1 MMMEELLAEIEADEG
16 RVMHV
21 YMCPAGK
28 PTFGVGHMIRA
39 DDPEADLQLGAPV
52 SKRRV
57 QWVFEHDV
65 ADCLKD
71 CRSLFEGFNELPE
84 EVQKILANMMFNL
97 GLPRLSRFVKLR
109 AAVLDHNWKEA
120 ALQME
125 DSLWF
130 KQLPERSTR
139 LINRMRQV
147 GEVG

>member
-1 MMMEELLAEIEADEG
+1 MIKELLDEIEADEG

-28 PTFGVGHMIRA
+28 PTFGVGHMIRS
-39 DDPEADLQLGAPV
+39 DDPEVDLQLGDPV
-52 SKRRV
+52 SERRV

-65 ADCLKD
+65 ADALKD
-71 CRSLFEGFNELPE
+71 CRSLYKNFNDLPE
-84 EVQKILANMMFNL
+84 EVQKILGNMMFNL

-109 AAVLDHNWKEA
+109 AAVLGRDWKEA

-130 KQLPERSTR
+130 RQLPERSTR
-139 LINRMRQV
+139 LINRMRRV